1 MMIARFAFFAI
12 CLSLTAAQTIPLLSA
27 SNDELIKVADEMRAV
42 DDNKATNGQVVTD
55 FGGHVNFNGNADAS
69 PNKLFTKVD
78 PVLLSKPTYA
88 AFAKLFNNYNAEAGV
103 KEPKVSTTEDNA
115 ETKAFLDAIE
125 TTKPY
130 QTLLNFLKARNHPY
144 GKSSA
149 ALKAAISS
157 LWFDRYSRAKGVLD
171 SSAFEH
177 VFIGELKNG
186 EVSGLHNWQRIASLE
201 ADPKENFD
209 YKGFIVKRTNLATIQ
224 FAWGKDWKKGGSIFV
239 GTSPEYELS
248 VLTLCFLA
256 RRDAEICKINVDGC
270 PVEVQSYEQKQNGKS
285 FIGTSYPKVAGPC
298 A

>member
-1 MMIARFAFFAI
+1 MVAPLAVFVA
-12 CLSLTAAQTIPLLSA
+12 LLTVASPQTIPLLSA
-27 SNDELIKVADEMRAV
+27 SNDEILKVADEMRAV
-42 DDNKATNGQVVTD
+42 DDNKATKGQVVTD
-55 FGGHVNFNGNADAS
+55 FGGHVTFNGNSDAS

-78 PVLLSKPTYA
+78 PALLAKPTYA
-88 AFAKLFNNYNAEAGV
+88 AFAKLFNNFNADAGV
-103 KEPKVSTTEDNA
+103 KEPKVAATEDNA

-130 QTLLNFLKARNHPY
+130 QTLLKFLNARNHPY
-144 GKSSA
+144 GKSSS
-149 ALKAAISS
+149 ALKEAITRM
-157 LWFDRYSRAKGVLD
+157 WFDRYSRAKGVLD
-171 SSAFEH
+171 TSGFEH
-177 VFIGELKNG
+177 VFIGEIKNG
-186 EVSGLHNWQRIASLE
+186 EVSGLHNWQRIAALE

-209 YKGFIVKRTNLATIQ
+209 YKGFIVKRNNLATVQ
-224 FAWGKDWKKGGSIFV
+224 FSWGNELKKGGSIFV

-285 FIGTSYPKVAGPC
+285 FIGTAYPKVGGPC